1 MNCYKLLCEAIKS
14 KDIVFII
21 HKHDPRNGSIHYDV
35 RITDPKNPPNL
46 LSFAAPSNF
55 METINQ
61 KTILAKT
68 RDHDK
73 RWLTLKSYRL
83 NTIDEGKVIVKMA
96 TDKYMVL
103 VFNGKLL
110 KGEYKLFKLSKTR
123 REDRWLLIK
132 TK

>member
-1 MNCYKLLCEAIKS
+1 MDCYKLLCEAIKRQ
-14 KDIVFII
+14 DNVFII
-21 HKHDPRNGSIHYDV
+21 HKHDPRSGSIHYDL

-46 LSFAAPSNF
+46 LSFAAPSDF
-55 METINQ
+55 LETIGK
-61 KTILAKT
+61 KTVLAKT

-73 RWLTLKSYRL
+73 RWLTLQSHRL
-83 NTIDEGKVIVKMA
+83 NDIDKGKVNVKIA

-123 REDRWLLIK
+123 RDDRWLLIK